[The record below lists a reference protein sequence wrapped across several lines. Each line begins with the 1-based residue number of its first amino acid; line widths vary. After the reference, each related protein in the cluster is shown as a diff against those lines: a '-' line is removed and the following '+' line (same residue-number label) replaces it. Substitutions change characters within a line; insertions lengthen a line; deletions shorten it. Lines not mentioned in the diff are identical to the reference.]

1 MESWLNFISPFFLSI
16 VSKFGFG
23 TVHHI
28 YSVEKRTLPPA
39 TPHQK
44 KKQCSECGAA
54 EEEAR

>member
-16 VSKFGFG
+16 VSKFVFR
-23 TVHHI
+23 TVYRI
-28 YSVEKRTLPPA
+28 YSVDKRTLPPA

-44 KKQCSECGAA
+44 PQCSECGAA